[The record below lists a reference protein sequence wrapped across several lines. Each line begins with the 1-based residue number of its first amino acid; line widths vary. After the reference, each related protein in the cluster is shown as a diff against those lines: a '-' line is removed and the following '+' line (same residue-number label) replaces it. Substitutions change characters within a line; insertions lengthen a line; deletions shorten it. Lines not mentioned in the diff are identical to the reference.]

1 MFISIT
7 VLFLLY
13 YPNNSMI
20 EERQYLYLSNYM
32 YGGCAT
38 FTAHL
43 HTIEKN
49 YVLYLIKGGF
59 KEKIRIGD
67 FGYGIHYQNLSIEA
81 LDTIKNPFITDMY
94 KHFHLKN

>member
-1 MFISIT
+1 
-7 VLFLLY
+7 
-13 YPNNSMI
+13 
-20 EERQYLYLSNYM
+20 
-32 YGGCAT
+32 
-38 FTAHL
+38 AHL
-43 HTIEKN
+43 LHKIGKI
-49 YVLYLIKGGF
+49 YVLYLINGGL

>member
-49 YVLYLIKGGF
+49 
-59 KEKIRIGD
+59 
-67 FGYGIHYQNLSIEA
+67 
-81 LDTIKNPFITDMY
+81 MY
-94 KHFHLKN
+94 YI